1 MAGAA
6 SSRQQSKLRKKL
18 TRKERERQKELEEG
32 PGKQTRRKRFLN
44 PDEDFGKTS
53 LVYQLK
59 YGALKNEVP
68 IDSLRPHVR
77 PRPIP
82 RDDDFRAELLQ
93 DTRGPEK
100 SRMAHA
106 FGSSEGG
113 PRKNNQDDSQLQR
126 QRSNR
131 QSLNQ
136 DPSESSTGK
145 LNIMDILASKRRL
158 CSLHG
163 ETDSAEHSGGTRR
176 WNEQQSGR
184 DSRERRPGSHRD
196 SAEHSGGTRRWNEQ
210 QSGRDPRARRRGNR
224 RDSNRHP
231 GRASIW
237 IQQQGKSLSELRI
250 DGDEGS
256 DKLSGG
262 SLRGHKQQ
270 PGGDLLEGRSTD
282 YRDSAKRSKAARR
295 MMPMTIKYTTAASQF
310 VYGRSAVKAAL
321 DGGRRKVYN
330 LYICGGAETHADRLS
345 ELQIA
350 RLATRKGANVTLVP
364 RREQRL
370 MDKMSAGRPHN
381 GFVLE
386 ASPVQQMPVLALGQ
400 VEDSE
405 GGQRIR
411 VTPGHQTREDEDINS
426 ATPFFARS
434 SSRTPQPLVLMLHE
448 IIDPGNLGALIRTA
462 SYLGVDAVGITNR
475 SSATLTPVA
484 LKSAAGAA
492 EEVTLFTVPEP
503 AEFLEQSRSAG
514 WVAYAAVQPPGEKL
528 ARMHSDKFLSTDDI
542 ERRSPLLD
550 KPCILVLGNEGHGL
564 PREVKVAADYELSV
578 PRVVFKGCV
587 DSLNVSVAGAL
598 LTHAFVK
605 GAMTK
610 ETKTETETQTE
621 KAKEAESAGDDAATV
636 AAPEEGKEEDQDRL
650 F

>member
-82 RDDDFRAELLQ
+82 RDDDFRAELLN
-93 DTRGPEK
+93 DARGPEK
-100 SRMAHA
+100 SRMAQA
-106 FGSSEGG
+106 FGSSKEG

-126 QRSNR
+126 QGSNR
-131 QSLNQ
+131 QSPNQ
-136 DPSESSTGK
+136 DPSESSAGK
-145 LNIMDILASKRRL
+145 FNIMDILASKRRL
-158 CSLHG
+158 SSLHG
-163 ETDSAEHSGGTRR
+163 ET
-176 WNEQQSGR
+176 
-184 DSRERRPGSHRD
+184 D

-237 IQQQGKSLSELRI
+237 IQQQGKFRSELRI
-250 DGDEGS
+250 DGDGGS

-262 SLRGHKQQ
+262 ALRGHKQQ
-270 PGGDLLEGRSTD
+270 PGGDLLEGRSAGH
-282 YRDSAKRSKAARR
+282 RDSAKPPRAARR

-330 LYICGGAETHADRLS
+330 LYVCGGAETHADRLY
-345 ELQIA
+345 EQQIA
-350 RLATRKGANVTLVP
+350 RLATRKGAKVTLMP
-364 RREQRL
+364 RTEQRL

-434 SSRTPQPLVLMLHE
+434 RSRTPQPLVLMLHE
-448 IIDPGNLGALIRTA
+448 ILDPGNLGALIRTA

-528 ARMHSDKFLSTDDI
+528 ARMHGGKFLSTDDI
-542 ERRSPLLD
+542 ERRRPLLD

-578 PRVVFKGCV
+578 PRVVFEGYV

-605 GAMTK
+605 GAVTK
-610 ETKTETETQTE
+610 ETKTETKTETETE
-621 KAKEAESAGDDAATV
+621 TDKAKEAESAVDDAATA

>member
-18 TRKERERQKELEEG
+18 TRKERKRQKELEEG

-44 PDEDFGKTS
+44 PDEDFGKRS

-82 RDDDFRAELLQ
+82 RDDAFRAELLN
-93 DTRGPEK
+93 DTRIPEK
-100 SRMAHA
+100 SRMAQA
-106 FGSSEGG
+106 FRSSEEG
-113 PRKNNQDDSQLQR
+113 PRKNNQHDSQLQR
-126 QRSNR
+126 QGSNR

-136 DPSESSTGK
+136 DLSESSTGK
-145 LNIMDILASKRRL
+145 SNIMDILASKPRQY
-158 CSLHG
+158 SQYG
-163 ETDSAEHSGGTRR
+163 E
-176 WNEQQSGR
+176 
-184 DSRERRPGSHRD
+184 RD

-210 QSGRDPRARRRGNR
+210 QSGKDSRERRPGSQK
-224 RDSNRHP
+224 DSSRHP
-231 GRASIW
+231 GSTR
-237 IQQQGKSLSELRI
+237 
-250 DGDEGS
+250 GDE
-256 DKLSGG
+256 
-262 SLRGHKQQ
+262 Q
-270 PGGDLLEGRSTD
+270 PPDGDLLD
-282 YRDSAKRSKAARR
+282 KRFTSLEALGQRARAARK

-310 VYGRSAVKAAL
+310 LYGRSVVKAAL
-321 DGGRRKVYN
+321 DGGRRRAYT
-330 LYICGGAETHADRLS
+330 LYVGGGAEDHPDRLY
-345 ELQIA
+345 EMQIVQ
-350 RLATRKGANVTLVP
+350 LAMRKGANVILL
-364 RREQRL
+364 RREQQRL

-426 ATPFFARS
+426 ATPWFARS
-434 SSRTPQPLVLMLHE
+434 SSRTPQPLILLLHE
-448 IIDPGNLGALIRTA
+448 ILDPGNLGALIRTA
-462 SYLGVDAVGITNR
+462 SYLGVDAIGITNR

-514 WVAYAAVQPPGEKL
+514 WVAYAAVQPPDEKL
-528 ARMHSDKFLSTDDI
+528 ARMHGDKFLSTDDI

-564 PREVKVAADYELSV
+564 PQQVKVAADYELSV
-578 PRVVFKGCV
+578 PRVVPEGCV

-605 GAMTK
+605 GAVTK
-610 ETKTETETQTE
+610 KTKTETKTETETETEAETETE
-621 KAKEAESAGDDAATV
+621 KAKEAKSAVDDAATA

>member
-44 PDEDFGKTS
+44 PDEDFGKRS

-59 YGALKNEVP
+59 YGELKNEVP

-82 RDDDFRAELLQ
+82 RDDDFRAALLN
-93 DTRGPEK
+93 DTRGAKK
-100 SRMAHA
+100 SRMAQA
-106 FGSSEGG
+106 SASPEDG
-113 PRKNNQDDSQLQR
+113 PRKKYQDDCQIQG
-126 QRSNR
+126 QGSNR
-131 QSLNQ
+131 QSLSQ
-136 DPSESSTGK
+136 DLSESSTGK
-145 LNIMDILASKRRL
+145 FNIMDILASKPRQY
-158 CSLHG
+158 SQHG
-163 ETDSAEHSGGTRR
+163 D
-176 WNEQQSGR
+176 
-184 DSRERRPGSHRD
+184 RD

-210 QSGRDPRARRRGNR
+210 QSGKDSRTRQRGNR
-224 RDSNRHP
+224 RDSRRH
-231 GRASIW
+231 
-237 IQQQGKSLSELRI
+237 
-250 DGDEGS
+250 
-256 DKLSGG
+256 SGG
-262 SLRGHKQQ
+262 APKGHKQQ
-270 PGGDLLEGRSTD
+270 PGRDLLEGRFTSH
-282 YRDSAKRSKAARR
+282 RDSAERSGTARR

-310 VYGRSAVKAAL
+310 LYGRSVVQAAL
-321 DGGRRKVYN
+321 EGGRRKVYN
-330 LYICGGAETHADRLS
+330 LYICGGAETHADRLC
-345 ELQIA
+345 EMQIA
-350 RLATRKGANVTLVP
+350 QLATRKGAKVTLVP
-364 RREQRL
+364 PKEQRL

-386 ASPVQQMPVLALGQ
+386 ASPIQQMPVMALGQ

-434 SSRTPQPLVLMLHE
+434 SSRTPQPLVLLLHE
-448 IIDPGNLGALIRTA
+448 ILDPGNLGALIRTA
-462 SYLGVDAVGITNR
+462 SYLGVDAVGITHR

-484 LKSAAGAA
+484 LKSAAGGA
-492 EEVTLFTVPEP
+492 EEVTLFTVSEP

-528 ARMHSDKFLSTDDI
+528 ARMHGDKFLSTDDI

-564 PREVKVAADYELSV
+564 PRQVKVAADYELSV
-578 PRVVFKGCV
+578 PRVVFEGCV

-610 ETKTETETQTE
+610 ETKTETETE
-621 KAKEAESAGDDAATV
+621 KAKETESAIDDAATA
-636 AAPEEGKEEDQDRL
+636 AAPKEGKEEDQERL

>member
-44 PDEDFGKTS
+44 PDEDFGKRS

-59 YGALKNEVP
+59 YGELKNEVP

-82 RDDDFRAELLQ
+82 RDDDFRAALLN
-93 DTRGPEK
+93 DTRGAKK
-100 SRMAHA
+100 SRMAQA
-106 FGSSEGG
+106 SASPEDG
-113 PRKNNQDDSQLQR
+113 PRKKYQDDCQIQG
-126 QRSNR
+126 QGSNR
-131 QSLNQ
+131 QSLSQ
-136 DPSESSTGK
+136 DLSESSTGK
-145 LNIMDILASKRRL
+145 FNIMDILASKPRQY
-158 CSLHG
+158 SQHG
-163 ETDSAEHSGGTRR
+163 D
-176 WNEQQSGR
+176 
-184 DSRERRPGSHRD
+184 RD

-210 QSGRDPRARRRGNR
+210 QSGKDSRTRQRGNR
-224 RDSNRHP
+224 RDSRRH
-231 GRASIW
+231 
-237 IQQQGKSLSELRI
+237 
-250 DGDEGS
+250 
-256 DKLSGG
+256 SGG
-262 SLRGHKQQ
+262 APKGHKQQ
-270 PGGDLLEGRSTD
+270 PGRDLLEGRFTSH
-282 YRDSAKRSKAARR
+282 RDSAERSGTARR

-310 VYGRSAVKAAL
+310 LYGRSVVQAAL
-321 DGGRRKVYN
+321 EGGRRKVYN
-330 LYICGGAETHADRLS
+330 LYICGGAETHADRLC
-345 ELQIA
+345 EMQIA
-350 RLATRKGANVTLVP
+350 QLATRKGAKVTLVP
-364 RREQRL
+364 PKEQRL

-386 ASPVQQMPVLALGQ
+386 ASPIQQMPVMALGQ

-434 SSRTPQPLVLMLHE
+434 SSRTPQPLVLLLHE
-448 IIDPGNLGALIRTA
+448 ILDPGNLGALIRTA
-462 SYLGVDAVGITNR
+462 SYLGVDAVGITHR

-484 LKSAAGAA
+484 LKSAAGGA
-492 EEVTLFTVPEP
+492 EEVTLFTVSEP

-528 ARMHSDKFLSTDDI
+528 ARMHGDKFLSTDDI
-542 ERRSPLLD
+542 ERRSPLID

-564 PREVKVAADYELSV
+564 PRQVKVAADYELSV
-578 PRVVFKGCV
+578 PRVVFEGCV

-610 ETKTETETQTE
+610 ETKTETETE
-621 KAKEAESAGDDAATV
+621 KAKETESAIDDAATA
-636 AAPEEGKEEDQDRL
+636 AAPKEGKEEDQERL

>member
-44 PDEDFGKTS
+44 PDEDFGKRS

-59 YGALKNEVP
+59 YGELKNEVP

-82 RDDDFRAELLQ
+82 RDDDFRAALLN
-93 DTRGPEK
+93 DTRGAKK
-100 SRMAHA
+100 SRMAQA
-106 FGSSEGG
+106 SASPEDG
-113 PRKNNQDDSQLQR
+113 PRKKYQDDCQIQG
-126 QRSNR
+126 QGSNR
-131 QSLNQ
+131 QSLSQ
-136 DPSESSTGK
+136 DLSESSTGK
-145 LNIMDILASKRRL
+145 FNIMDILASKPRQY
-158 CSLHG
+158 SQHG
-163 ETDSAEHSGGTRR
+163 D
-176 WNEQQSGR
+176 
-184 DSRERRPGSHRD
+184 RD

-210 QSGRDPRARRRGNR
+210 QSGKDSRTRQRGNR
-224 RDSNRHP
+224 RDSRRH
-231 GRASIW
+231 
-237 IQQQGKSLSELRI
+237 
-250 DGDEGS
+250 
-256 DKLSGG
+256 SGG
-262 SLRGHKQQ
+262 APKGHKQQ
-270 PGGDLLEGRSTD
+270 PGRDLLEGRFTSH
-282 YRDSAKRSKAARR
+282 RDSAERSGTARR

-310 VYGRSAVKAAL
+310 LYGRSVVQAAL
-321 DGGRRKVYN
+321 EGGRRKVYN
-330 LYICGGAETHADRLS
+330 LYICGGAETHADRLC
-345 ELQIA
+345 EMQIA
-350 RLATRKGANVTLVP
+350 QLATRKGAKVTLVP
-364 RREQRL
+364 PKEQRL

-386 ASPVQQMPVLALGQ
+386 ASPIQQMPVMALGQ

-434 SSRTPQPLVLMLHE
+434 SSRTPQPLVLLLHE
-448 IIDPGNLGALIRTA
+448 ILDPGNLGALIRTA
-462 SYLGVDAVGITNR
+462 SYLGVDAVGITHR

-484 LKSAAGAA
+484 LKSAAGGA
-492 EEVTLFTVPEP
+492 EEVTLFTVSEP

-528 ARMHSDKFLSTDDI
+528 ARMHGDKFLSTDDI

-564 PREVKVAADYELSV
+564 PRQVKVAADYELSV
-578 PRVVFKGCV
+578 PRVVIEGCV

-610 ETKTETETQTE
+610 ETKTETETE
-621 KAKEAESAGDDAATV
+621 KAKETESAIDDAATA
-636 AAPEEGKEEDQDRL
+636 AAPKEGKEEDQERL

>member
-44 PDEDFGKTS
+44 PDEDFGKRS

-59 YGALKNEVP
+59 YGELKNEVP

-82 RDDDFRAELLQ
+82 RDDDFRAALLN
-93 DTRGPEK
+93 DTRGAKK
-100 SRMAHA
+100 SRMAQA
-106 FGSSEGG
+106 SASPEDG
-113 PRKNNQDDSQLQR
+113 PRKKYQDDCQIQG
-126 QRSNR
+126 QGSNR
-131 QSLNQ
+131 QSLSQ
-136 DPSESSTGK
+136 DLSESSTGK
-145 LNIMDILASKRRL
+145 FNIMDILASKPRQY
-158 CSLHG
+158 SQHG
-163 ETDSAEHSGGTRR
+163 D
-176 WNEQQSGR
+176 
-184 DSRERRPGSHRD
+184 RD

-210 QSGRDPRARRRGNR
+210 QSGKDSRTRQRGNR
-224 RDSNRHP
+224 RDSRRH
-231 GRASIW
+231 
-237 IQQQGKSLSELRI
+237 
-250 DGDEGS
+250 
-256 DKLSGG
+256 SGG
-262 SLRGHKQQ
+262 APKGHKQQ
-270 PGGDLLEGRSTD
+270 PGRDLLEGRFTSH
-282 YRDSAKRSKAARR
+282 RDSAERSGTARR

-310 VYGRSAVKAAL
+310 LYGRSVVQAAL
-321 DGGRRKVYN
+321 EGGRRKVYN
-330 LYICGGAETHADRLS
+330 LYICGGAETHADRLC
-345 ELQIA
+345 EMQIA
-350 RLATRKGANVTLVP
+350 QLATRKGAKVTLVP
-364 RREQRL
+364 PKEQRL

-386 ASPVQQMPVLALGQ
+386 ASPIQQMPVMALGQ

-434 SSRTPQPLVLMLHE
+434 SSRTPQPLVLLLHE
-448 IIDPGNLGALIRTA
+448 ILDPGNLGALIRTA
-462 SYLGVDAVGITNR
+462 SYLGVDAVGITHR

-484 LKSAAGAA
+484 LKSAAGGA
-492 EEVTLFTVPEP
+492 EEVTLFTVSEP

-528 ARMHSDKFLSTDDI
+528 ARMHGDKFLSTDDI

-564 PREVKVAADYELSV
+564 PRQVKVAADYELSV
-578 PRVVFKGCV
+578 PRVVFEGCV

-610 ETKTETETQTE
+610 ETKTETETE
-621 KAKEAESAGDDAATV
+621 KAKETESAIVDAATA
-636 AAPEEGKEEDQDRL
+636 AAPKEGKEEDQERL

>member
-1 MAGAA
+1 MKLNRRDGNSRDERTARAMAGAA

-44 PDEDFGKTS
+44 PDEDFGKRS

-59 YGALKNEVP
+59 YGELKNEVP

-77 PRPIP
+77 PRPIS
-82 RDDDFRAELLQ
+82 RDDGFRAELLN
-93 DTRGPEK
+93 DARGAKK
-100 SRMAHA
+100 SRMAQA
-106 FGSSEGG
+106 SASPEDG
-113 PRKNNQDDSQLQR
+113 PRKKYQDDSQIQG
-126 QRSNR
+126 QGSNR
-131 QSLNQ
+131 QSLSQ
-136 DPSESSTGK
+136 DLSESSTGK
-145 LNIMDILASKRRL
+145 FNIMDILASKPRQY
-158 CSLHG
+158 SQHG
-163 ETDSAEHSGGTRR
+163 DRDSAEHSGGTRR
-176 WNEQQSGR
+176 WNEQQSDG
-184 DSRERRPGSHRD
+184 DSRERRYGSHRD

-210 QSGRDPRARRRGNR
+210 KWGKDLRTRQRVNGRDSRR
-224 RDSNRHP
+224 H
-231 GRASIW
+231 
-237 IQQQGKSLSELRI
+237 
-250 DGDEGS
+250 
-256 DKLSGG
+256 SGG
-262 SLRGHKQQ
+262 APKGHKQQ
-270 PGGDLLEGRSTD
+270 PGRDLLEGRFTSH
-282 YRDSAKRSKAARR
+282 RDSAERSGATRR

-310 VYGRSAVKAAL
+310 LYGRSVVQAAL
-321 DGGRRKVYN
+321 EGGRRKVYN
-330 LYICGGAETHADRLS
+330 LYICGGAETHADRLC
-345 ELQIA
+345 EMQIA
-350 RLATRKGANVTLVP
+350 RLATRKGAKVTLVP
-364 RREQRL
+364 PKEQRL

-386 ASPVQQMPVLALGQ
+386 ASPIQQMPVMALGQ

-434 SSRTPQPLVLMLHE
+434 SSRTPQPLVLLLHE
-448 IIDPGNLGALIRTA
+448 ILDPGNLGALIRTA
-462 SYLGVDAVGITNR
+462 SYLGVDAVGITHR

-484 LKSAAGAA
+484 LKSAAGGA
-492 EEVTLFTVPEP
+492 EEVTLFTVSEP

-528 ARMHSDKFLSTDDI
+528 ARMHGDKFLSTDDI

-564 PREVKVAADYELSV
+564 PRQVKVAADYELSV
-578 PRVVFKGCV
+578 PRVVFEGCV

-610 ETKTETETQTE
+610 ETKTETETE
-621 KAKEAESAGDDAATV
+621 KAKETESAIDDAATA
-636 AAPEEGKEEDQDRL
+636 AAPKEGKEEDQERL